1 MGAWIAFYNDERP
14 HQALDYRTPGEVFSG
29 GAAHGYADNASAV
42 GTPITERPPHRTVRA
57 EFPHTAPTSGV

>member
-29 GAAHGYADNASAV
+29 GAAHGYADNASAL
-42 GTPITERPPHRTVRA
+42 TTYPQAQQQQKKDRID
-57 EFPHTAPTSGV
+57 SK